1 MVARNEHYLQAPH
14 GLRGAEQEIVK
25 EFLGTCRRVGGI
37 KHVACHDEHIGLLL
51 FHHLQEPA
59 EEMAVFVRTVV
70 AVEIVAEV
78 PESEMTTFS
87 TSMRQITQGRG
98 SFTTEFSRYERCPEH
113 IAQKVIA
120 ESSVED

>member
-1 MVARNEHYLQAPH
+1 MAMGDVIGDINKRS
-14 GLRGAEQEIVK
+14 GRV
-25 EFLGTCRRVGGI
+25 LGMTPNGDGM
-37 KHVACHDEHIGLLL
+37 
-51 FHHLQEPA
+51 Q
-59 EEMAVFVRTVV
+59 
-70 AVEIVAEV
+70 EIVAEV

-120 ESSVED
+120 ESSIED